1 MLHMRFL
8 LVPLL
13 IIGCSSSSP
22 DPLPRA
28 PADLVSV
35 GSGPALSYLVLGD
48 STAVAVGGTYENGIA
63 MMTTRHLARDR
74 AVTMKNL
81 AVSGARVRDVLREQL
96 PRIAGFRPDVV
107 LLDVGANDV
116 THLTSASSIE
126 RDLREIVASLR
137 AKNPDVRIIVTGSAD
152 MSTPPR
158 IPRLLRPLA
167 GRRTRALNEVF
178 VRESE
183 SLRLDFAPI
192 AAETGPLFKKDPS
205 LFSEDRFHPND
216 RGYATWIA
224 VINRTLG

>member
-1 MLHMRFL
+1 MRFL

-13 IIGCSSSSP
+13 IVGCSSSSP
-22 DPLPRA
+22 EASLRA
-28 PADLVSV
+28 PENLVTV
-35 GSGPALSYLVLGD
+35 GSGPALRYLVLGD

-81 AVSGARVRDVLREQL
+81 AVSGARLRDVRREQL

-116 THLTSASSIE
+116 THLTSAKSIE
-126 RDLREIVASLR
+126 GDFREIVASLR
-137 AKNPDVRIIVTGSAD
+137 AINPDARIIVTGSAD
-152 MSTPPR
+152 MTTPPR

-167 GRRTRALNEVF
+167 GQRTRSLNKVFMRKSEALG
-178 VRESE
+178 
-183 SLRLDFAPI
+183 LDFAPI